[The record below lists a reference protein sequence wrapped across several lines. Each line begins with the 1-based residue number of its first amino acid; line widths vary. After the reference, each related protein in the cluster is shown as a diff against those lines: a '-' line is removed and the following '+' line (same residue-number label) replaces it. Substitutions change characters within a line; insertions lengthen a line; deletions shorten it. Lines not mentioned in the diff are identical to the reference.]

1 VRSLTQEFLSHMLH
15 TWPLHILH
23 AQLHTIQAA
32 LQAGLVD
39 VDASTRLKARSTF
52 WAFSG
57 HFYEEADTLLGWVVR
72 CPLSVI
78 SESRECVSTR
88 RAQVRKEYADMH
100 RARARRRGTRQ
111 ARTEHN
117 SSITDSVMTWSSM
130 SMQVKLLMIVKVCT
144 I

>member
-1 VRSLTQEFLSHMLH
+1 MRSLTQEFLSHMLH

-57 HFYEEADTLLGWVVR
+57 HFYEEANTLLGWVVR
-72 CPLSVI
+72 CPLGVI
-78 SESRECVSTR
+78 SESSECVSAR

-111 ARTEHN
+111 ARTEHS

-130 SMQVKLLMIVKVCT
+130 SMQVRLLMIV
-144 I
+144 

>member
-1 VRSLTQEFLSHMLH
+1 MRSLTQEFLSHMLH

-23 AQLHTIQAA
+23 AQLRTIQAA

-72 CPLSVI
+72 CPLGVI
-78 SESRECVSTR
+78 SESSECVSAR

-130 SMQVKLLMIVKVCT
+130 SMQVRLVMIV
-144 I
+144 